1 MRQKLDIKQIINIT
15 MLVAILMMLGII
27 SHIEPINSSR
37 DSRKW
42 IWWNENDIPSSLGV
56 LNLNWDYLTEQQM

>member
-1 MRQKLDIKQIINIT
+1 MEPVIIQSLKSNMRQKLDIKQIINIT

-37 DSRKW
+37 DSRK
-42 IWWNENDIPSSLGV
+42 
-56 LNLNWDYLTEQQM
+56 